1 MPVQNL
7 QDSFHSVD
15 LLHQGLS
22 QNQVQNLKEKLKGFN
37 PDWKLQNSENLSFS
51 ANQKSVK
58 IFLFRI
64 DPSRFQEGLE
74 TLIQTH
80 KKNPDLILLV
90 MGSLART
97 EQVSCLINQARVFAI
112 LDKEDDSVEIFRKA
126 YEASLDRSRYH
137 SNLQKLKKQ
146 NKQLETLN
154 QNLEQLVHERTK
166 KDFEANKKAELSV
179 KRMRSIL
186 AFIKNI
192 SRSHKIQDLM
202 NEVRNE
208 FRRFHGVMPPV
219 FALKKDLKE
228 IRFFYFQGKQFT
240 EKTKWVNDNET
251 FLKTNSKNGFSHDLG
266 RFFGRPFG
274 SVIVHD
280 FVFQSTELKLVH
292 ASMIFE
298 HSLDLNSLEEFHSEL
313 NQRWAIVN
321 MALEN
326 ILLRK
331 SLEDITKQWS
341 DTFNKMKDPIIIV
354 KQDYKISLSNGE
366 YHNKPDKICYQ
377 NFALL
382 DKPCKSCPMVQ
393 TLSTGKPQSSDIHVG
408 EKVYRVHSYPIRLME
423 SDSVDYVIN
432 QYVDISQSINL
443 QSQVI
448 QSEKMA
454 AIGLLAGNIAH
465 ELNNPLTGIHSL
477 SELLLDDF
485 DNQSQSYRDLTEI
498 KEAAARCQRIIKD
511 LLDFSSVGNDSR
523 VQNIDANDMVSKT
536 LPLLKMA
543 MRSLNSEIRLWPKP
557 LFVRCNPQLLQQV
570 IFNLVRNACQ
580 AMEDGDLLTVITG
593 LRDSWVEITVR
604 DTGSGIPQEVRK
616 FIFDPFF
623 TTKKEGKGTGLGLS
637 LSQSVIKKSGG
648 SLKLNEDYTDGTEFV
663 ISLPLVNEL

>member
-1 MPVQNL
+1 MQTIQNPLNSVELLYQGLNQNQIQGLKKELKDHNLDWNL
-7 QDSFHSVD
+7 QGSESLSV
-15 LLHQGLS
+15 S
-22 QNQVQNLKEKLKGFN
+22 I
-37 PDWKLQNSENLSFS
+37 
-51 ANQKSVK
+51 NQKSVK

-64 DPSRFQEGLE
+64 NPARFQEDME
-74 TLIQTH
+74 ALIQIH
-80 KKNPDLILLV
+80 KENPGLTLLV
-90 MGSLART
+90 MGSISRT
-97 EQVSCLINQARVFAI
+97 EQVSCLINQAKVFAVIDEKDSLIEI
-112 LDKEDDSVEIFRKA
+112 LRKA
-126 YEASLDRSRYH
+126 YEASLDKSQYH
-137 SNLQKLKKQ
+137 SNLQKLKTQ

-154 QNLEQLVHERTK
+154 QNLEELVHERTK

-186 AFIKNI
+186 AFIKSI
-192 SRSHKIQDLM
+192 SRSHGIQDLM
-202 NEVRNE
+202 DEVRNE
-208 FRRFHGVMPPV
+208 FRRFRGVMPPV

-228 IRFFYFQGKQFT
+228 IQFFYFQGKQFT
-240 EKTKWVNDNET
+240 EKTKWVSDGES
-251 FLKTNSKNGFSHDLG
+251 FLKANNKSGIRSDLG
-266 RFFGRPFG
+266 HFFGRPYG

-280 FVFQSTELKLVH
+280 FDFQSTELKMVH

-298 HSLDLNSLEEFHSEL
+298 HSLGLEALKEFQNDL
-313 NQRWAIVN
+313 NQRLSIVN

-331 SLEDITKQWS
+331 SLEDITKQWAE
-341 DTFNKMKDPIIIV
+341 TFNKMKDPIIIV
-354 KQDYKISLSNGE
+354 KQDYRISLSNGE
-366 YHNKPDKICYQ
+366 YHNKKDKICYQ
-377 NFALL
+377 NFASQ
-382 DKPCKSCPMVQ
+382 DKPCQSCPMIQ
-393 TLSTGKPQSSDIHVG
+393 TLSTGKPHSDDIHVG
-408 EKVYRVHSYPIRLME
+408 GKVYRVHSYPIRLME

-485 DNQSQSYRDLTEI
+485 DKQGNSYRDLTEI
-498 KEAAARCQRIIKD
+498 REAAARCQRIIKD

-523 VQNIDANDMVSKT
+523 VQNINVNNMVSKT

-570 IFNLVRNACQ
+570 IFNLVSNACQ
-580 AMEDGDLLTVITG
+580 AMEDGDLLTVMTG
-593 LRDSWVEITVR
+593 LRDSWVEIMVR

-637 LSQSVIKKSGG
+637 LSQSVIEKSGG
-648 SLKLNEDYTDGTEFV
+648 NLKLNEDYTQGTEFI
-663 ISLPLVNEL
+663 ISLPVMSLL